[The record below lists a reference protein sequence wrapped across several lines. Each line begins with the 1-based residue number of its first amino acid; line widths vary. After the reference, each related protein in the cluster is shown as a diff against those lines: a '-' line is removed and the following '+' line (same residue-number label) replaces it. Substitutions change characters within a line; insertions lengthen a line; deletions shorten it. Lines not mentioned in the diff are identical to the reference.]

1 MFMLGNYP
9 KAFFVTDG
17 RTGNAI
23 LKRVMAKY
31 PDWPKNVKL
40 ELSPCGYIEAVKYHI
55 GQNGKKYGT
64 PAINGEDYP
73 YGSSSFNNIAYHGKL
88 YKSEYIDGCLK
99 SFIVLQ

>member
-1 MFMLGNYP
+1 MLGNYP

-40 ELSPCGYIEAVKYHI
+40 ELSPCGYIEAVKYYI
-55 GQNGKKYGT
+55 GQMVKNMGRLPLT
-64 PAINGEDYP
+64 ARIIRMEPLHLTTLRIMENSINQSILMD
-73 YGSSSFNNIAYHGKL
+73 
-88 YKSEYIDGCLK
+88 
-99 SFIVLQ
+99 V

>member
-64 PAINGEDYP
+64 PC
-73 YGSSSFNNIAYHGKL
+73 H
-88 YKSEYIDGCLK
+88 
-99 SFIVLQ
+99 